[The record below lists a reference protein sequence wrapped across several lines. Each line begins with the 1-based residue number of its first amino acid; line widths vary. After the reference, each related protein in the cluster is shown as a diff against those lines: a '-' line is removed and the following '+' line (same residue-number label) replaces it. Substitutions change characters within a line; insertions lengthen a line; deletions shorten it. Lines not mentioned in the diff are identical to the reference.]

1 MKRMKFL
8 IMSFMILVQSP
19 LWAQTTDNQDSMLI
33 SEEEISKNNETTD
46 LEWMQ
51 VDTYVTTASR
61 KKERI
66 QEAPANIT
74 VLTRAQIQ
82 ELGATSLAEVLSFI
96 PGITMIESHFGY
108 TDVVFRGIY
117 QELNNKG
124 LMLIN
129 GHPAWDVIHGSYHLE
144 QIPVD
149 AIKQI
154 EVIRGPG
161 SVLYGTN
168 AYAGVINIITY
179 DGSDKNIN
187 KVSIKGGSFSTQEYS
202 LSGGLKAEEVKLF
215 ASASYV
221 DTDGYEYRVKADEL
235 GQSGVLDYAT
245 TYENAY
251 VGMSYK
257 ELTFNYGYFNQDKEK
272 VGFLPILLTG
282 GENHF
287 ENYFTDLKFDHAFTD
302 ELSMQVT
309 GRYDRMRIDYDIYN
323 ALGGLSSVPV
333 DGSKYGGELQLNY
346 APSDKIYLTLGGSW
360 DRYVINLDWKTRIV
374 PTALGNFIAYYDLDD
389 VKERAAYTN
398 LNWKLLDELSFVAGV
413 RYTDNSGS
421 GNGVCPNAGLIYGI
435 GDKKYVKFLYGEAFR
450 SPNFFETSV
459 HMPGVSYGGNPDL
472 EAERIRTYDL
482 GVDLMFADRYNVKT
496 NIYYLSTYD
505 SIVKGPELYV
515 NGSGQEVWGIEM
527 DLRADINQDFSIF
540 LNGTANDGEMK
551 KTDMDVAFLVKYTAN
566 TGFTWKVVDAFRLT
580 ANMQYVDEREDN
592 DREYA
597 ADAYTLFNMQ
607 GIYSFN
613 ESLKLRLI
621 ANNIFDEEYE
631 YPEFK
636 RQVIGDCGN
645 GPERAFY
652 GKVEYLF

>member
-8 IMSFMILVQSP
+8 ILSLMIMIAP
-19 LWAQTTDNQDSMLI
+19 PIWAQTEENQDSMLI
-33 SEEEISKNNETTD
+33 SEEEISKNSETTD

-51 VDTYVTTASR
+51 VETYVTTASR
-61 KKERI
+61 KKELI

-74 VLTRAQIQ
+74 VLTQAQIQ

-144 QIPVD
+144 LIPMD
-149 AIKQI
+149 AVKQI

-179 DGSDKNIN
+179 DGSEKNSS
-187 KVSIKGGSFSTQEYS
+187 KASAKAGSFGTQEYS
-202 LSGGLKAEEVKLF
+202 LSGGTGKEELKLF
-215 ASASYV
+215 ASGSYV
-221 DTDGYEYRVKADEL
+221 DTDGYEYRVKADEI
-235 GQSGVLDYAT
+235 GQSGTLDYEND
-245 TYENAY
+245 YKNAY

-257 ELTFNYGYFNQDKEK
+257 GLTFNGSYFTQDKEK

-282 GENHF
+282 GKNHF
-287 ENYFTDLKFDHAFTD
+287 ENYFTDLKYEYAFT
-302 ELSMQVT
+302 EEFSMQVT

-323 ALGGLSSVPV
+323 GLGGVSSIPV
-333 DGSKYGGELQLNY
+333 DGSKYGGELQFNY
-346 APSDKIYLTLGGSW
+346 TPSDKIYLTAGGSW
-360 DRYVINLDWKTRIV
+360 DRYVINLDWNSRIV
-374 PTALGNFIAYYDLDD
+374 STALGNFIAYYELDD
-389 VKERAAYTN
+389 VKEKAAYTN
-398 LNWKLLDELSFVAGV
+398 LNWKLFDELSFVAGL

-421 GNGVCPNAGLIYGI
+421 GSGVCPNAGLVYGI

-459 HMPGVSYGGNPDL
+459 HMPGVSYGGNQDL
-472 EAERIRTYDL
+472 EAETIKTYDL

-505 SIVKGPELYV
+505 SIVKGPELYI
-515 NGSGQEVWGIEM
+515 NGSGQEVWGIEL
-527 DLRADINQDFSIF
+527 DLRADISQDFSIF

-551 KTDMDVAFLVKYTAN
+551 ETDQDVAFLIKYTAN
-566 TGFTWKVVDAFRLT
+566 TGFSWKIAEPFRVT
-580 ANMQYVDEREDN
+580 ANMQYVDERKDN
-592 DREYA
+592 DRDYA

-607 GIYSFN
+607 GVYTFN

-621 ANNIFDEEYE
+621 ANNIFDKEYE

-636 RQVIGDCGN
+636 RQVLGDCGN

-652 GKVEYLF
+652 GKVEYIF